1 MLNIE
6 QNSNEVNQ
14 EYNIA
19 IMFNEKGYLPD
30 SSICSCGNKKFAMQK
45 DKNFK
50 TSGIIWRCNSY
61 KCRTKRNIRTNS
73 LFEKFSKLTLTTI
86 YEVVKCFLYFNFNKK
101 RLIIILLMR
110 KNYYITEFNKTN
122 I

>member
-1 MLNIE
+1 ME
-6 QNSNEVNQ
+6 FV
-14 EYNIA
+14 
-19 IMFNEKGYLPD
+19 K
-30 SSICSCGNKKFAMQK
+30 K